1 VRILEAIHKP
11 VLNLFERYLGTLIQL
26 QTPQISQTWSR
37 IGQNYKNFLQKN
49 HAVFMLVQKFNGQKV
64 PGRLLGVDQEVILPK
79 FEDVEENIAFLK
91 RTERPKS
98 NDTGRYTRSKR

>member
-1 VRILEAIHKP
+1 
-11 VLNLFERYLGTLIQL
+11 
-26 QTPQISQTWSR
+26 
-37 IGQNYKNFLQKN
+37 
-49 HAVFMLVQKFNGQKV
+49 MLVQKFNGQKV